1 MKKIFIWLILILT
14 VSINIYLVFF
24 WQPEGKR
31 TTQENSS
38 KEVISY
44 DKNLYRIDK
53 NEILEK
59 LSSDDKRNLE
69 KITKKLST
77 LDIRKIKGY
86 FEDSNDEKGLINTFV
101 LLKKRLSS
109 DDYKKIEE
117 ISNSFLDVD
126 KINKEIK
133 NKKN

>member
-1 MKKIFIWLILILT
+1 MKKIFIWLILIFT
-14 VSINIYLVFF
+14 VSINIYLAFC

-31 TTQENSS
+31 VIQEYNSN
-38 KEVISY
+38 EVISY
-44 DKNLYRIDK
+44 EKKLYKIDK
-53 NEILEK
+53 NKILEK

-77 LDIRKIKGY
+77 LDMRKIKGY
-86 FEDSNDEKGLINTFV
+86 FEDLNDEKGVINTFV

-117 ISNSFLDVD
+117 ISNSFLDMD
-126 KINKEIK
+126 EINKEIK
-133 NKKN
+133 K